1 MRIKNQKLKIKNYNP
16 PLPPFFKGGVGGLL
30 TPSNGFTLLE
40 LVVAIAIFAIIST
53 FVYGAYTGTVST
65 TESAQKKID
74 LYQKARLVLS
84 RISEELEQTASP
96 YEKGTVPDF
105 SYFSGSND
113 EINGVN
119 ADEIGFVS
127 RADSGYSK
135 ETGKPGLARIVYRLE
150 VASGEGNEYYVL
162 IRKED
167 PIFFREDEEREKSE
181 VFIEKCEGINFEY
194 NSDGSWVNEWDDQ
207 TTQGAEGQIPRAVR
221 ITLTLKDD
229 EGKARD
235 FSTIAYLPQGG

>member
-1 MRIKNQKLKIKNYNP
+1 MKIKNQKSKIKI
-16 PLPPFFKGGVGGLL
+16 
-30 TPSNGFTLLE
+30 TEGFTLLE

-65 TESAQKKID
+65 TERAQKKIEF
-74 LYQKARLVLS
+74 YQKARLVLS
-84 RISEELEQTASP
+84 RISEEIEQAAP
-96 YEKGTVPDF
+96 PREKGEMPDF

-119 ADEIGFVS
+119 ADELRFVS

-135 ETGKPGLARIVYRLE
+135 ESGKPAIVRITYRIE

-167 PIFFREDEEREKSE
+167 PIFFREDEEREKTE
-181 VFIEKCEGINFEY
+181 EFLEKCEGINFEY
-194 NSDGSWVNEWDDQ
+194 YSDEGWVNEWDDQ
-207 TTQGAEGQIPRAVR
+207 TSTGVEGRIPKAVR

-229 EGKARD
+229 EDKPRD
-235 FSTIAYLPQGG
+235 FSTTVYLPQGG